1 MTATTMAKTLTKAMV
16 IPTAI
21 TITIGDFN
29 DYNNSNY
36 NDNNIENDKSNESD
50 NNKN

>member
-1 MTATTMAKTLTKAMV
+1 MTATTMAKTLTKAMA